1 MQILQEK
8 SENFRILRD
17 RTKCEN
23 EAKWPRKMR
32 NFRETILPFCC
43 KPYLHLY
50 PIISGPYT
58 PSPSF
63 FPDHV
68 HLPPSRLSRATN
80 PIPHPGLSCESE
92 LCARQILR
100 EILQFIP
107 ATQTIQT
114 GQTI

>member
-58 PSPSF
+58 PSPLI
-63 FPDHV
+63 FPGPRPPAS
-68 HLPPSRLSRATN
+68 LPFV
-80 PIPHPGLSCESE
+80 PGD
-92 LCARQILR
+92 
-100 EILQFIP
+100 
-107 ATQTIQT
+107 
-114 GQTI
+114 